1 MTVYSKTSH
10 TVFYY
15 RFHIVWITKYRKRT
29 LSGDLRLRVREIIGQ
44 VADEC
49 GVKFKN
55 GVLSADH
62 VHIFAEIPPH
72 LSVIEFVK
80 HVKGRSSRKIQQE
93 KGIGKSIAVVFAHER
108 A

>member
-1 MTVYSKTSH
+1 
-10 TVFYY
+10 
-15 RFHIVWITKYRKRT
+15 
-29 LSGDLRLRVREIIGQ
+29 VREIIGQ